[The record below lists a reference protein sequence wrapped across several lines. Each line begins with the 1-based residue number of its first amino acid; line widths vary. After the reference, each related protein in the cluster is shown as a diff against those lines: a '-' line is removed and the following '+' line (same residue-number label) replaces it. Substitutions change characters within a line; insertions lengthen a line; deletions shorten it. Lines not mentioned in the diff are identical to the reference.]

1 MPHVEIKYSDNIELN
16 INSLFDAIETT
27 INELDSS
34 AGMCKSRAYPAVNY
48 KHTHIMI
55 DVWLLSK
62 PHRNQTFNRTLLEK
76 LQKVIRNQAPENCYV
91 SLQLYYRDTNYRTM
105 E

>member
-1 MPHVEIKYSDNIELN
+1 MPHVEIKYSNDVEFSVNG
-16 INSLFDAIETT
+16 LFEAIETT

-34 AGMCKSRAYPAVNY
+34 AGVCKSRAYPAVNY

-55 DVWLLSK
+55 DIWLLPK
-62 PHRNQTFNRTLLEK
+62 PHRDQAFNQLLLEE
-76 LQKVIRNQAPENCYV
+76 LQKVIRNQISENCYV
-91 SLQLYYRDTNYRTM
+91 SLQLYYRDTNYRTI